1 MSDRDDIYDPLRRE
15 NLGRSVQWALEE
27 TKPIPL
33 ASVRS
38 RSFKGCGIYAIY
50 YVGDLDL
57 YKPLAYHP
65 FEVPIYVGK
74 STPEGSR
81 TGSDVK
87 SPEESK
93 SLRSRLMTHENKIKK
108 VNDLE
113 IDDFYARFLPADDLF
128 TPMAESMMIT
138 ELQPVWNVIL
148 DGFGVNTPGVGR
160 KDQTRS
166 RWHEVH
172 RGVPAGDALPP
183 HPGGPGPLRKKVIH
197 HLATHA
203 VRPAHAAGVP
213 PTADSLDSDDAV
225 SNA

>member
-27 TKPIPL
+27 TNPIPL
-33 ASVRS
+33 GSVRS
-38 RSFKGCGIYAIY
+38 QAFNGCGIYAIY
-50 YVGDLDL
+50 YVGNHDL
-57 YKPLAYHP
+57 YKPLADHP
-65 FEVPIYVGK
+65 FEVPIYVGR

-108 VNDLE
+108 VDDLE
-113 IDDFYARFLPADDLF
+113 IDDFYTRFLPADDLF

-148 DGFGVNTPGVGR
+148 HGFGVNTPGDGR
-160 KDQTRS
+160 KNQTRS
-166 RWHEVH
+166 KWHEVH

-183 HPGGPGPLRKKVIH
+183 HPGGPNPLREKVIL

-203 VRPAHAAGVP
+203 VRPAHPAGVP
-213 PTADSLDSDDAV
+213 PTADSLVWDGTV
-225 SNA
+225 SSE